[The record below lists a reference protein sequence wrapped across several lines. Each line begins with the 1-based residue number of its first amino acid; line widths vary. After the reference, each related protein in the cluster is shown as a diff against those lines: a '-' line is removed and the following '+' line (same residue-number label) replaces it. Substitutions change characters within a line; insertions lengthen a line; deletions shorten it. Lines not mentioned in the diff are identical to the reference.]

1 MFSFFKQKLTVKE
14 KIIVMACMLLL
25 GAVLSMQARA
35 VYENRQQ
42 EEAGKQKELNE
53 YLEKINELKEE
64 VQSLTSDIT
73 TLKGRY
79 AIYLKNLEQNEPVFY
94 NRLKHLND
102 SIQEFKLYAC
112 LTDVKGPGIEI
123 RMDDGEYD
131 MIVHDNFLYE
141 LVNELRAA
149 GAQAIEVN
157 GKRVVTSTEFLCI
170 GPSIRVNDEGVFA
183 PYVIKAIGEPS
194 VLERRVNE
202 SFIYGDIESRN
213 IRIDI
218 RRYDEIYIRKY
229 NDDYYKK
236 IRHLAETE

>member
-79 AIYLKNLEQNEPVFY
+79 AIYLKNLEQN
-94 NRLKHLND
+94 
-102 SIQEFKLYAC
+102 
-112 LTDVKGPGIEI
+112 
-123 RMDDGEYD
+123 
-131 MIVHDNFLYE
+131 
-141 LVNELRAA
+141 
-149 GAQAIEVN
+149 
-157 GKRVVTSTEFLCI
+157 
-170 GPSIRVNDEGVFA
+170 
-183 PYVIKAIGEPS
+183 
-194 VLERRVNE
+194 
-202 SFIYGDIESRN
+202 
-213 IRIDI
+213 
-218 RRYDEIYIRKY
+218 
-229 NDDYYKK
+229 
-236 IRHLAETE
+236 